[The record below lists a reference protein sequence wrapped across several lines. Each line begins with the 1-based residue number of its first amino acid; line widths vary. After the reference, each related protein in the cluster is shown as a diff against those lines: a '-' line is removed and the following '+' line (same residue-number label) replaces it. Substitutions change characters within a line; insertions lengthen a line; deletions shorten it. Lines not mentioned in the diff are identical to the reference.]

1 MAGVIRYS
9 LCGWSM
15 ISERGYRRIKRGA
28 PGYIEPRF
36 AAHRFPEAYWSH
48 VVYTVGGRKRQREI
62 RRGRWEEGEKLGTP
76 FSASSRVSFYTD
88 APNSGGPGS
97 S

>member
-62 RRGRWEEGEKLGTP
+62 RGGRGSERVAFGEGEKLGTP
-76 FSASSRVSFYTD
+76 FSASSSFLLHRC
-88 APNSGGPGS
+88 SE
-97 S
+97 